1 MKKLIVLF
9 WLIGLLGFSQENLL
23 FDQANT
29 LYNKGEYQAAISMY
43 NKIINN
49 GFHSS
54 ALYFNMANCYYK
66 SNEIA
71 PSIYYYEK
79 ALKLSPYDEETLNNY
94 SFAKQMTI
102 DKFDNVPEV
111 EVLKLYE
118 KMAGFFNVFGWS
130 IFCILTMWVFVLLFI
145 AYYRSETTKSKRA
158 YFILSVFSV
167 LNLTLG
173 LALLNKKLN
182 LDNKRFAVVFS
193 QEVASKSE
201 PNLKSETVFIL
212 HEGAKIQIL
221 ESYKK
226 EWSKIKLIDGK
237 SGWLPNQVF
246 KEL

>member
-9 WLIGLLGFSQENLL
+9 WLIGLFGFSQENLL

-130 IFCILTMWVFVLLFI
+130 IFCILTMWGFVLLFI
-145 AYYRSETTKSKRA
+145 AYYRS
-158 YFILSVFSV
+158 
-167 LNLTLG
+167 
-173 LALLNKKLN
+173 
-182 LDNKRFAVVFS
+182 
-193 QEVASKSE
+193 
-201 PNLKSETVFIL
+201 
-212 HEGAKIQIL
+212 
-221 ESYKK
+221 
-226 EWSKIKLIDGK
+226 
-237 SGWLPNQVF
+237 
-246 KEL
+246 